1 MCHFIL
7 THKSCLTSIS
17 QVVYRVYSRQRQS
30 LPEVHNHDYM
40 KLWNLEQ
47 ESLLSVGTHPIVF
60 LVYLHPP
67 IFLGATLRL
76 CNLPCMVNKSYI
88 LNLCTNCVHNVYCYS
103 MPVRLQQ
110 ANLNGLTVQSP
121 QTPGAPGS
129 PGSPGSPGGPDA
141 RKEIAVVII
150 QMQLMKQRE
159 NSLLLG
165 KWAIYFGSINL
176 VTASFKSKPITQP
189 MYM

>member
-1 MCHFIL
+1 
-7 THKSCLTSIS
+7 
-17 QVVYRVYSRQRQS
+17 
-30 LPEVHNHDYM
+30 
-40 KLWNLEQ
+40 
-47 ESLLSVGTHPIVF
+47 
-60 LVYLHPP
+60 
-67 IFLGATLRL
+67 
-76 CNLPCMVNKSYI
+76 
-88 LNLCTNCVHNVYCYS
+88 

-121 QTPGAPGS
+121 QTPGGPGS

-165 KWAIYFGSINL
+165 K
-176 VTASFKSKPITQP
+176 
-189 MYM
+189 